1 MASTLPRPA
10 QRDPHDPLAR
20 FLILSLILHLVLL
33 LLWPQF
39 KRAVGPLQEQ
49 LTEIELLPPEAAAP
63 PQIAQVRPQAQVQLQ
78 VKEEPPPEEPPKE
91 EDKPMPAVPE
101 EQIVSVPDEVND
113 QVPDKTR
120 LLSDRNTAVK
130 EQTVAIGTPL
140 TKPPEEQKQ
149 QTPEKADPNKTQQEK
164 PTQLALNTPVR
175 DPSRKLPVENPLE
188 KAVKEARQ
196 KRSPAKGAPQAPRA
210 KPQLFAR
217 PNDLLARGWLSQDGD
232 AEAQRTPPSGNELLA
247 MAPPPA
253 RENFL
258 TMPGPRGTLDHL
270 PDVRK
275 GNLTF
280 LNTKASRFAP
290 FVRRVAQRVFQN
302 LLIYQ
307 RRNLQVDDVVAA
319 SNPVQIQAKLD
330 GQGVL
335 RGLTFHTRSGSYA
348 VDESLLDACQQG
360 AWDENPPA
368 EAKSDDGFY
377 HFIFRSKINAHF
389 DATGLRGVLTYLS
402 VGLV

>member
-1 MASTLPRPA
+1 MPQMSAAVLTPSPPA
-10 QRDPHDPLAR
+10 QRDPLVR
-20 FLILSLILHLVLL
+20 FLLFSLLLHLLLL

-39 KRAVGPLQEQ
+39 KRATAPPQEQ
-49 LTEIELLPPEAAAP
+49 LTSVELLPPEAFTP
-63 PQIAQVRPQAQVQLQ
+63 PQVAQVPPQVQEPEPA
-78 VKEEPPPEEPPKE
+78 EEQPKE
-91 EDKPMPAVPE
+91 EQQPPPAVPE
-101 EQIVSVPDEVND
+101 QQIVSVPDEVND

-120 LLSDRNTAVK
+120 FLSDRNTAVK
-130 EQTVAIGTPL
+130 EQTVAVGTPL
-140 TKPPEEQKQ
+140 TKPPKEKKQ
-149 QTPEKADPNKTQQEK
+149 QTPDKADTVAQKE
-164 PTQLALNTPVR
+164 PTQLALNTPGR
-175 DPSRKLPVENPLE
+175 SRKPPVDNPLE
-188 KAVKEARQ
+188 EALKDAKH
-196 KRSPAKGAPQAPRA
+196 KRSPLQGDPKARKA

-217 PNDLLARGWLSQDGD
+217 PDDVLAKGWLSTDGD
-232 AEAQRTPPSGNELLA
+232 AEDEEEAQRTPPSGNELLA

-258 TMPGPRGTLDHL
+258 TMPGPRGTLDYL

-290 FVRRVAQRVFQN
+290 FVRRVAQRVFQH
-302 LLIYQ
+302 LLIRQ

-319 SNPVQIQAKLD
+319 RNYVQLQAKLD
-330 GQGVL
+330 DKGVL
-335 RGLTFHTRSGSYA
+335 RGVTLHTRSGSYA

-368 EAKSDDGFY
+368 EAKSEDGFY
-377 HFIFRSKINAHF
+377 HFIFRSRINARF
-389 DATGLRGVLTYLS
+389 DATGLRGILTFLE

>member
-1 MASTLPRPA
+1 MSVAASTLLRPA
-10 QRDPHDPLAR
+10 QRDPLVL
-20 FLILSLILHLVLL
+20 FLLFSLLLHLILL

-39 KRAVGPLQEQ
+39 KRAQAPPQEQ
-49 LTEIELLPPEAAAP
+49 LTAVELLPPEALTP
-63 PQIAQVRPQAQVQLQ
+63 PQVAQVPPQ
-78 VKEEPPPEEPPKE
+78 VKEPEPPKE
-91 EDKPMPAVPE
+91 EQPKEEQKPPPAVPE
-101 EQIVSVPDEVND
+101 QQIVSVPDEVNE

-120 LLSDRNTAVK
+120 FLSDRNTAVK
-130 EQTVAIGTPL
+130 EQTVAVGTPL
-140 TKPPEEQKQ
+140 TKPPEEKKQ
-149 QTPEKADPNKTQQEK
+149 QTPDKADTVAQKE
-164 PTQLALNTPVR
+164 PTQLALNTPGR
-175 DPSRKLPVENPLE
+175 SRKPPVDNPLE
-188 KAVKEARQ
+188 EALKDAKH
-196 KRSPAKGAPQAPRA
+196 KRSPLQGDPKARKA

-217 PNDLLARGWLSQDGD
+217 PDDVLAKGWLSTDGD
-232 AEAQRTPPSGNELLA
+232 AEDEEEAQRTPPSGNELLA

-258 TMPGPRGTLDHL
+258 TMPGPRGTLDYL

-290 FVRRVAQRVFQN
+290 FVRRVAQRVFQH
-302 LLIYQ
+302 LLIRQ

-319 SNPVQIQAKLD
+319 RNYVQIQAKLD
-330 GQGVL
+330 DKGDL
-335 RGLTFHTRSGSYA
+335 RGVTLHTRSGSYA

-360 AWDENPPA
+360 AWDENPPP

-377 HFIFRSKINAHF
+377 HFIFRSRLNARF
-389 DATGLRGVLTYLS
+389 DATGLRGIRTYLE

>member
-1 MASTLPRPA
+1 MSVAASTLLRPA
-10 QRDPHDPLAR
+10 QRDPLVL
-20 FLILSLILHLVLL
+20 FLLFSLLLHLILL

-39 KRAVGPLQEQ
+39 KRAQAPPQEQ
-49 LTEIELLPPEAAAP
+49 LTAVELLPPEALTP
-63 PQIAQVRPQAQVQLQ
+63 PQVAQVPPQ
-78 VKEEPPPEEPPKE
+78 VKEPEPPKE
-91 EDKPMPAVPE
+91 ERPKEEQKPPPAVPE
-101 EQIVSVPDEVND
+101 QQIVSVPDEVNE

-120 LLSDRNTAVK
+120 FLSDRNTAVK
-130 EQTVAIGTPL
+130 EQTVAVGTPL
-140 TKPPEEQKQ
+140 TKPPEEKKQ
-149 QTPEKADPNKTQQEK
+149 QTPDKADTVAQKE
-164 PTQLALNTPVR
+164 PTQLALNTPGR
-175 DPSRKLPVENPLE
+175 SRKPPVDNPLE
-188 KAVKEARQ
+188 EALKDAKH
-196 KRSPAKGAPQAPRA
+196 KRSPLQGDPKARKA

-217 PNDLLARGWLSQDGD
+217 PDDVLAKGWLSTDGD
-232 AEAQRTPPSGNELLA
+232 AEDEEEAQRTPPSGNELLA

-258 TMPGPRGTLDHL
+258 TMPGPRGTLDYL

-290 FVRRVAQRVFQN
+290 FVRRVAQRVFQH
-302 LLIYQ
+302 LLIRQ

-319 SNPVQIQAKLD
+319 RNYVQIQAKLD
-330 GQGVL
+330 DKGDL
-335 RGLTFHTRSGSYA
+335 RGVTLHTRSGSYA

-360 AWDENPPA
+360 AWDENPPP

-377 HFIFRSKINAHF
+377 HFIFRSRLNARF
-389 DATGLRGVLTYLS
+389 DASGLRGILTYLE

>member
-1 MASTLPRPA
+1 MSVMASTLPRPA
-10 QRDPHDPLAR
+10 QRDPQDPLAR
-20 FLILSLILHLVLL
+20 FLIVSLILHFILL
-33 LLWPQF
+33 LVWPQF
-39 KRAVGPLQEQ
+39 KRTAGPLQEQ
-49 LTEIELLPPEAAAP
+49 LTEVELLPPEAVAP
-63 PQIAQVRPQAQVQLQ
+63 PQVAQVQPQ
-78 VKEEPPPEEPPKE
+78 TKEQPPPEEQPEE
-91 EDKPMPAVPE
+91 EDKPIPAVPE

-113 QVPDKTR
+113 QVPERTR

-140 TKPPEEQKQ
+140 TKPLEEKKQ
-149 QTPEKADPNKTQQEK
+149 QTPEKPDPNKIQQEQ
-164 PTQLALNTPVR
+164 PTQLALNTLLE
-175 DPSRKLPVENPLE
+175 KLPRKPPVKNLLE
-188 KAVKEARQ
+188 EALEVAKQ
-196 KRSPAKGAPQAPRA
+196 KRSQTTGNPQARKA

-217 PNDLLARGWLSQDGD
+217 PDDLLAKGWLTDSD
-232 AEAQRTPPSGNELLA
+232 AEDEAANRQPPSGNELLA

-319 SNPVQIQAKLD
+319 SSPVQIQAKLD
-330 GQGVL
+330 GKGVL

-360 AWDENPPA
+360 AWDENPPE
-368 EAKSDDGFY
+368 EAKSEDGFY
-377 HFIFRSKINAHF
+377 HFIFRSKINARF

>member
-1 MASTLPRPA
+1 MPQMSAAVLTPSPPA
-10 QRDPHDPLAR
+10 QRDPLVR
-20 FLILSLILHLVLL
+20 FLLFSLLLHLLLL

-39 KRAVGPLQEQ
+39 KRATAPPQEQ
-49 LTEIELLPPEAAAP
+49 LTSVELLPPEAFTP
-63 PQIAQVRPQAQVQLQ
+63 PQVAQVPPQVQEPEPA
-78 VKEEPPPEEPPKE
+78 EEQPKE
-91 EDKPMPAVPE
+91 EQQPPPAVPE
-101 EQIVSVPDEVND
+101 QQIVSVPDEVND

-120 LLSDRNTAVK
+120 FLSDRNTAVK
-130 EQTVAIGTPL
+130 EQTVAVGTPL
-140 TKPPEEQKQ
+140 TKPPKEKKQ
-149 QTPEKADPNKTQQEK
+149 QTPDKADTVAQEE
-164 PTQLALNTPVR
+164 PTQLALNTPGR
-175 DPSRKLPVENPLE
+175 SRKPPVDNPLE
-188 KAVKEARQ
+188 EALKDAKH
-196 KRSPAKGAPQAPRA
+196 KRSPLQGDPKARKA

-217 PNDLLARGWLSQDGD
+217 PDDVLAKGWLSTDGD
-232 AEAQRTPPSGNELLA
+232 AEDEEEAQRTPPSGNELLA

-258 TMPGPRGTLDHL
+258 TMPGPRGTLDYL

-290 FVRRVAQRVFQN
+290 FVRRVAQRVFQH
-302 LLIYQ
+302 LLIRQ

-319 SNPVQIQAKLD
+319 RNYVQLQAKLD
-330 GQGVL
+330 DKGVL
-335 RGLTFHTRSGSYA
+335 RGVTLHTRSGSYA

-368 EAKSDDGFY
+368 EAKSEDGFY
-377 HFIFRSKINAHF
+377 HFIFRSRINARF
-389 DATGLRGVLTYLS
+389 DATGLRGILTFLE

>member
-1 MASTLPRPA
+1 MSVMTSTLPRSA
-10 QRDPHDPLAR
+10 QRDPQDPLAR
-20 FLILSLILHLVLL
+20 FLILSLILHLVFL

-39 KRAVGPLQEQ
+39 KRAAGPLQEQ
-49 LTEIELLPPEAAAP
+49 LTEIELLPPEAAART
-63 PQIAQVRPQAQVQLQ
+63 QMAQVQPQ
-78 VKEEPPPEEPPKE
+78 AEEEPPPKEQLRE
-91 EDKPMPAVPE
+91 EDKPIPAIPK

-130 EQTVAIGTPL
+130 EQTVAVGTPL

-164 PTQLALNTPVR
+164 PTQLALNIPTR
-175 DPSRKLPVENPLE
+175 DSSRKPPVKNPLE
-188 KAVKEARQ
+188 KAVK
-196 KRSPAKGAPQAPRA
+196 GNPQAPRA

-232 AEAQRTPPSGNELLA
+232 AEAKRTPPSGNELLA

-319 SNPVQIQAKLD
+319 TNPVQIQAKLD
-330 GQGVL
+330 GKGVL

-368 EAKSDDGFY
+368 EAKSEDGFY
-377 HFIFRSKINAHF
+377 HFIFRSKINARF
-389 DATGLRGVLTYLS
+389 DATGLRGMLTYLS

>member
-1 MASTLPRPA
+1 MSVAASTLLRPA
-10 QRDPHDPLAR
+10 QRDPLVL
-20 FLILSLILHLVLL
+20 FLLFSLLLHLILL

-39 KRAVGPLQEQ
+39 KRAQAPPQEQ
-49 LTEIELLPPEAAAP
+49 LTAVELLPPEALTP
-63 PQIAQVRPQAQVQLQ
+63 PQVAQVPPQ
-78 VKEEPPPEEPPKE
+78 VKEPEPPKE
-91 EDKPMPAVPE
+91 EQPQEEQKPPPAVPE
-101 EQIVSVPDEVND
+101 QQIVSVPDEVNE

-120 LLSDRNTAVK
+120 FLSDRNTAVK
-130 EQTVAIGTPL
+130 EQTVAVGTPL
-140 TKPPEEQKQ
+140 TKPPEEKRQ
-149 QTPEKADPNKTQQEK
+149 QTPEKADPNTVQQKK
-164 PTQLALNTPVR
+164 PTQLALNTPE
-175 DPSRKLPVENPLE
+175 PSRKPPVENPLE
-188 KAVKEARQ
+188 KALKDAKQ
-196 KRSPAKGAPQAPRA
+196 KRSPMKGDSKARKA

-217 PNDLLARGWLSQDGD
+217 PDDLLAKGWLSTDGD
-232 AEAQRTPPSGNELLA
+232 AEDEETRRVPPSGNELLA

-258 TMPGPRGTLDHL
+258 TMPGPRGTLDYL

-290 FVRRVAQRVFQN
+290 FVRRVAQRVFQH
-302 LLIYQ
+302 LLIRQ

-319 SNPVQIQAKLD
+319 RNYVQIQAKLD
-330 GQGVL
+330 DKGDL
-335 RGLTFHTRSGSYA
+335 RGVTLHTRSGSYA

-360 AWDENPPA
+360 AWDENPPP

-377 HFIFRSKINAHF
+377 HFIFRSRLNARF
-389 DATGLRGVLTYLS
+389 DASGLRGILTYLE

>member
-1 MASTLPRPA
+1 MASTMPRPV
-10 QRDPHDPLAR
+10 QRDPQDPLAR
-20 FLILSLILHLVLL
+20 FLIVSLILHIVLL
-33 LLWPQF
+33 LFWPQF
-39 KRAVGPLQEQ
+39 KRAAGPLQEQ
-49 LTEIELLPPEAAAP
+49 LTEVELLPPEAAAP
-63 PQIAQVRPQAQVQLQ
+63 PQVAQVQPQ
-78 VKEEPPPEEPPKE
+78 AKEEPPPEEQTNE
-91 EDKPMPAVPE
+91 EDKPIPPVPE

-113 QVPDKTR
+113 QVPEKTR

-140 TKPPEEQKQ
+140 IKPQEEKKQ
-149 QTPEKADPNKTQQEK
+149 QTPEKVDSNKIQQEQ
-164 PTQLALNTPVR
+164 PTQLALNTP
-175 DPSRKLPVENPLE
+175 LE
-188 KAVKEARQ
+188 KPTRKPPVKNAREKALEEAKQ
-196 KRSPAKGAPQAPRA
+196 KRLLTEGDPNARKA

-217 PNDLLARGWLSQDGD
+217 PDDLLARGWLTDGD
-232 AEAQRTPPSGNELLA
+232 AEDEAANRQPPSGNELLA

-319 SNPVQIQAKLD
+319 SSPVQIQAKLD
-330 GQGVL
+330 GKGVL

-368 EAKSDDGFY
+368 EAKSEDGFY
-377 HFIFRSKINAHF
+377 HFIFRSKINARF

>member
-1 MASTLPRPA
+1 MSVAASTLLPPA
-10 QRDPHDPLAR
+10 QRDPLVL
-20 FLILSLILHLVLL
+20 FLLFSLLLHLILL

-39 KRAVGPLQEQ
+39 KRAQAPPQEQ
-49 LTEIELLPPEAAAP
+49 LTAVELLPPEALTP
-63 PQIAQVRPQAQVQLQ
+63 PQVAQVPPQ
-78 VKEEPPPEEPPKE
+78 VKEPEPPKE
-91 EDKPMPAVPE
+91 EQPKEEQPKEEQKPPPAVPE
-101 EQIVSVPDEVND
+101 QQIVSVPDEVNE

-120 LLSDRNTAVK
+120 FLSDRNTAVK
-130 EQTVAIGTPL
+130 EQTVAVGTPL
-140 TKPPEEQKQ
+140 TKPPEEKKQ
-149 QTPEKADPNKTQQEK
+149 QTPDKADTVAQKE
-164 PTQLALNTPVR
+164 PTQLALNTPGR
-175 DPSRKLPVENPLE
+175 SRKPPVDNPLE
-188 KAVKEARQ
+188 EALKDAKH
-196 KRSPAKGAPQAPRA
+196 KRSPLQGDPKARKA

-217 PNDLLARGWLSQDGD
+217 PDDVLAKGWLSTDGD
-232 AEAQRTPPSGNELLA
+232 AEDEETRRVPPSGNELLA

-258 TMPGPRGTLDHL
+258 TMPGPRGTLDYL

-290 FVRRVAQRVFQN
+290 FVRRVAQRVFQH
-302 LLIYQ
+302 LLIRQ

-319 SNPVQIQAKLD
+319 RNYVQIQAKLD
-330 GQGVL
+330 DKGDL
-335 RGLTFHTRSGSYA
+335 RGVTLHTRSGSYA

-360 AWDENPPA
+360 AWDENPPP

-377 HFIFRSKINAHF
+377 HFIFRSRLNARF
-389 DATGLRGVLTYLS
+389 DASGLRGILTYLE

>member
-1 MASTLPRPA
+1 MPQMSAAVLTPSPPA
-10 QRDPHDPLAR
+10 QRDPLVR
-20 FLILSLILHLVLL
+20 FLLFSLLLHLLLL

-39 KRAVGPLQEQ
+39 KRATAPPQEQ
-49 LTEIELLPPEAAAP
+49 LTSVELLPPEAFTP
-63 PQIAQVRPQAQVQLQ
+63 PQVAQVPPQVQEPEPA
-78 VKEEPPPEEPPKE
+78 EEQPKE
-91 EDKPMPAVPE
+91 EQQPPPAVPE
-101 EQIVSVPDEVND
+101 QQIVSVPDEVND

-120 LLSDRNTAVK
+120 FLSDRNTAVK
-130 EQTVAIGTPL
+130 EQTVAVGTPL
-140 TKPPEEQKQ
+140 TKPPEEKKQ
-149 QTPEKADPNKTQQEK
+149 QTPDKADTVAQKE
-164 PTQLALNTPVR
+164 PTQLALNTPGR
-175 DPSRKLPVENPLE
+175 SRKPPVDNPLE
-188 KAVKEARQ
+188 EALKDAKH
-196 KRSPAKGAPQAPRA
+196 KRSPLQGDPKARKA

-217 PNDLLARGWLSQDGD
+217 PDDVLAKGWLSTDGD
-232 AEAQRTPPSGNELLA
+232 AEDEEEAQRTPPSGNELLA

-258 TMPGPRGTLDHL
+258 TMPGPRGTLDYL

-290 FVRRVAQRVFQN
+290 FVRRVAQRVFQH
-302 LLIYQ
+302 LLIRQ

-319 SNPVQIQAKLD
+319 RNYVQLQAKLD
-330 GQGVL
+330 DKGVL
-335 RGLTFHTRSGSYA
+335 RGVTLHTRSGSYA

-368 EAKSDDGFY
+368 EAKSEDGFY
-377 HFIFRSKINAHF
+377 HFIFRSRINARF
-389 DATGLRGVLTYLS
+389 DATGLRGILTFLE

>member
-1 MASTLPRPA
+1 MSVAASTLLRPA
-10 QRDPHDPLAR
+10 QRDPLVL
-20 FLILSLILHLVLL
+20 FLLFSLLLHLILL

-39 KRAVGPLQEQ
+39 KRAQAPPQEQ
-49 LTEIELLPPEAAAP
+49 LTAVELLPPEALTP
-63 PQIAQVRPQAQVQLQ
+63 PQVAQVPPQ
-78 VKEEPPPEEPPKE
+78 VKEPEPPKE
-91 EDKPMPAVPE
+91 EQPKEEQKPPPAVPE
-101 EQIVSVPDEVND
+101 QQIVSVPDEVNE

-120 LLSDRNTAVK
+120 FLSDRNTAVK
-130 EQTVAIGTPL
+130 EQTVAVGTPL
-140 TKPPEEQKQ
+140 TKPPEEKKQ
-149 QTPEKADPNKTQQEK
+149 QTPDKADTVAQKE
-164 PTQLALNTPVR
+164 PTQLALNTPGR
-175 DPSRKLPVENPLE
+175 SRKPPVDNPLE
-188 KAVKEARQ
+188 EALKDAKH
-196 KRSPAKGAPQAPRA
+196 KRSPLQGDPKARKA

-217 PNDLLARGWLSQDGD
+217 PDDVLAKGWLSTDGD
-232 AEAQRTPPSGNELLA
+232 AEDEEEAQRTPPSGNELLA

-258 TMPGPRGTLDHL
+258 TMPGPRGTLDYL

-290 FVRRVAQRVFQN
+290 FVRRVAQRVFQH
-302 LLIYQ
+302 LLIRQ

-319 SNPVQIQAKLD
+319 RNYVQIQAKLD
-330 GQGVL
+330 DKGDL
-335 RGLTFHTRSGSYA
+335 RGVTLHTRSGSYA

-360 AWDENPPA
+360 AWDENPPP

-377 HFIFRSKINAHF
+377 HFIFRSRLNARF
-389 DATGLRGVLTYLS
+389 DASGLRGILTYLE